1 MLQVRVRKMNKTE
14 PLLKGRKVEND
25 VKTGGFPAH
34 WEERGRNLFTVP
46 RGVRPK
52 DGISLTQASVW
63 NVGTC
68 RSDAG
73 QSPNDS
79 RFVGKSDVRRS
90 IRAGHK
96 GNPQVAQTTRA
107 KVPKRGTG
115 TERSVV
121 AMKLTKVSGAKGSC
135 HCRPISGSTVNSG
148 GI

>member
-1 MLQVRVRKMNKTE
+1 MNKTE

-34 WEERGRNLFTVP
+34 RDQQGRNLFTVP
-46 RGVRPK
+46 CDVRPK
-52 DGISLTQASVW
+52 DGISLTQASAW

-68 RSDAG
+68 RPDA
-73 QSPNDS
+73 
-79 RFVGKSDVRRS
+79 
-90 IRAGHK
+90 K

-107 KVPKRGTG
+107 KVPMRGTG

-121 AMKLTKVSGAKGSC
+121 AMKLTKVSRAKGSC
-135 HCRPISGSTVNSG
+135 HCNPIIGSTAKAG